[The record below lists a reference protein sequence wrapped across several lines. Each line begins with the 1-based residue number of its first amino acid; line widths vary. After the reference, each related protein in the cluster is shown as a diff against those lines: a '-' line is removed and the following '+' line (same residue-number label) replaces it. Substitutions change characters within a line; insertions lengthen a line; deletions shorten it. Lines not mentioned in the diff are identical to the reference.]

1 VRPNSMRDN
10 LRDSAEVAIVI
21 PTYNCARPLPRAIES
36 VLAQTY
42 RDYQVFVIDDG
53 STDGTDVIVQQYADR
68 ITYVQQPNAG
78 AAAARNH
85 GISLSRSRYVA
96 FLDADDVWL
105 PTKLE
110 RQIELLNS
118 QPEVGLVCSDFLME
132 GVVHTSQIDHP
143 TSAFS
148 GRYFEYLLRHCFIFT
163 SAVVVRRQCLD
174 EIGAFNESLKVSED
188 YNLWLRIASRW
199 PVAVVPEI
207 LVHKHHSSGSLSVA
221 TSIEDRLRYGIAA
234 FEHVLS
240 VSTGLSDHER
250 RILRR
255 AIADRYHIFGSY
267 LLLQGNQRAAR
278 PMLAK
283 AWRCRVLNWKAA
295 VKLLASTLPP
305 AGLRSLMWLWRNSIG
320 GLRANADRSSS

>member
-1 VRPNSMRDN
+1 MRDN
-10 LRDSAEVAIVI
+10 IKDPAEVAVVI
-21 PTYNCARPLPRAIES
+21 PTYNCARHLTRAIES

-53 STDGTDVIVQQYADR
+53 STDGTDVIMQQYADR

-78 AAAARNH
+78 AAAARNR
-85 GISLSRSRYVA
+85 GISLSKSRYVA

-105 PTKLE
+105 PAKLE
-110 RQIELLNS
+110 RQMELLNS

-132 GVVHTSQIDHP
+132 GVLYTSQNDHP
-143 TSAFS
+143 TRALS
-148 GRYFEYLLRHCFIFT
+148 GHYFEYLLRHCFIFT

-174 EIGAFNESLKVSED
+174 ETGAFNESLKVCED

-199 PVAVVPEI
+199 PVAAIPEI
-207 LVHKHHSSGSLSVA
+207 FVHKYNSLGSLSA
-221 TSIEDRLRYGIAA
+221 SSSIEERLHYGIAA
-234 FEHVLS
+234 FEHVLL

-250 RILRR
+250 RVLRR
-255 AIADRYHIFGSY
+255 LIADRYYIFGSY
-267 LLLQGNQRAAR
+267 LLLHRNRRGAR

-283 AWRCRVLNWKAA
+283 AWRGRVLNWKAA

-305 AGLRSLMWLWRNSIG
+305 AGLRSLMWLWRNSVG